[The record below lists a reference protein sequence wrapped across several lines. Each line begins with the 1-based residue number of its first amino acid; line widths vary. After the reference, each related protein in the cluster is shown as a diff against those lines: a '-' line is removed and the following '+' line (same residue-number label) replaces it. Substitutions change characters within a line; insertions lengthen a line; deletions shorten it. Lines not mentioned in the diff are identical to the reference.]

1 MEDGDDVPTVDVQ
14 LSRFSRQLWYD
25 ASSWLLAKEMR
36 RRGCPCWF
44 YIFVRR
50 PPSCPAAALPADEAV
65 RCEQDEKG
73 SHGSYHGS
81 DVPFWHGTT
90 PDAAQS
96 PAGQLMMRYLLQFAS
111 SGDPNTDGAP
121 QWPIFGEGD
130 MDGTMQLGGLGE
142 VGAAYVPLATESR
155 ELYGFMEVRYFGR
168 QGRIGDILGQSEP
181 GPAM

>member
-1 MEDGDDVPTVDVQ
+1 MLVLRLRPRPT
-14 LSRFSRQLWYD
+14 
-25 ASSWLLAKEMR
+25 LL
-36 RRGCPCWF
+36 PF
-44 YIFVRR
+44 YSPAVTT
-50 PPSCPAAALPADEAV
+50 CYAAAALPADEAV
-65 RCEQDEKG
+65 RWEQDEKG

-111 SGDPNTDGAP
+111 SGDPNTEGAP

-142 VGAAYVPLATESR
+142 VGAAYVPLAAESR
-155 ELYGFMEVRYFGR
+155 ELYSFMEARYFGP

>member
-1 MEDGDDVPTVDVQ
+1 
-14 LSRFSRQLWYD
+14 
-25 ASSWLLAKEMR
+25 
-36 RRGCPCWF
+36 
-44 YIFVRR
+44 
-50 PPSCPAAALPADEAV
+50 
-65 RCEQDEKG
+65 
-73 SHGSYHGS
+73 
-81 DVPFWHGTT
+81 
-90 PDAAQS
+90 
-96 PAGQLMMRYLLQFAS
+96 MMRYLLQFAS

-155 ELYGFMEVRYFGR
+155 ELYGFMEVRYFGP